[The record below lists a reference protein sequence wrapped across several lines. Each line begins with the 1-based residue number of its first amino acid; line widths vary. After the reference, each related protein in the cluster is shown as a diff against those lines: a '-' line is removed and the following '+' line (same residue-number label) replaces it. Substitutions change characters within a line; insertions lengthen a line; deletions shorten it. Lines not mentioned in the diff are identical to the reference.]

1 MLAAVR
7 HQAGPRGQD
16 GLLVVCAERIGDR
29 TRLSEVLSRPPLQVM
44 RAAYTEPA
52 LPDLAAVT
60 ICSPSGGVLQGDRL
74 RMEIR
79 VEAGARLRLD
89 TQSATR
95 IYATPDVGAT
105 AEIALKVAAGAFLE
119 YVPDPLIP
127 YAASSYRQE
136 SLWEVDESATLIV
149 GEVVA
154 AGREARGERAAYR
167 RVETEVEARRP
178 NGELLFRDACHL
190 VPDNALR
197 FLGGASALGSFFVV
211 SSGFK
216 AAGFNALRDH
226 PAVSRCQAGWS
237 DLPSQAGAWFKV
249 LAPDSAS
256 AAAAVRTAWESARR
270 ALLGCGLPPTR
281 RS

>member
-1 MLAAVR
+1 
-7 HQAGPRGQD
+7 
-16 GLLVVCAERIGDR
+16 
-29 TRLSEVLSRPPLQVM
+29 M

-60 ICSPSGGVLQGDRL
+60 ICSPAGGVLQGDRL

-79 VEAGARLRLD
+79 VDAGARLRLE

-105 AEIALKVAAGAFLE
+105 AEIVLRLGPSAFLE

-127 YAASSYRQE
+127 YAAASYRQE
-136 SLWEVDESATLIV
+136 SLWEVDESATLVV

-167 RVETEVEARRP
+167 RMATEVEARRP
-178 NGELLFRDACHL
+178 DGRALFRDACRL
-190 VPDNALR
+190 VPESPHPALPQR
-197 FLGGASALGSFFVV
+197 GRENSLGLLDGATAVGSLFVV
-211 SSGFK
+211 STGF
-216 AAGFNALRDH
+216 AASVFDALREH
-226 PAVSRCQAGWS
+226 PAISICQSGWS
-237 DLPSQAGAWFKV
+237 DLPSGAGAWFKV
-249 LAPDSAS
+249 LAADSAS

-270 ALLGCGLPPTR
+270 VLLGEGLPPTR
-281 RS
+281 RF